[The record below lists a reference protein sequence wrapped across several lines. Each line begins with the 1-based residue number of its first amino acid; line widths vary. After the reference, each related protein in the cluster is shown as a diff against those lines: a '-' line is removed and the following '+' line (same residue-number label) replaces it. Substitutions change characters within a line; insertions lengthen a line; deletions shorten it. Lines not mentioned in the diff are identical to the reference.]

1 MRLIGVLY
9 LLPIKNI
16 KRESPR
22 AAGKEMKLVVAFAA
36 PAPLIVSVRSLS
48 RLKSKDLKSGASL
61 IPLQRAED
69 TGDAS
74 KKVSLTL
81 KKRDDEIADNA
92 RQKQKRL
99 RQRIPSVVTTAAA
112 KASLKAKTSD
122 SQ

>member
-1 MRLIGVLY
+1 
-9 LLPIKNI
+9 
-16 KRESPR
+16 
-22 AAGKEMKLVVAFAA
+22 MKLVVAFAA

-112 KASLKAKTSD
+112 KASLKARTSD